1 MSSEVYEFVDN
12 SHKFDENVLVVD
24 FRFESEITK
33 EQAIRML
40 DKMLSKRD
48 NSTAKMTGYTPKLYA
63 VSPWKEEVNE

>member
-40 DKMLSKRD
+40 DKMLSKR
-48 NSTAKMTGYTPKLYA
+48 
-63 VSPWKEEVNE
+63 